1 MMSQFINYPKKG
13 PAPALEGGAVA
24 APSQLMQCQPILR
37 RDPTNVWSKLE
48 AARGRIYTALQQAC
62 QAEGIE
68 CFVGRSN
75 SFGYPAFAWFEM
87 LAAGSGNSDLELT
100 KRVSAHIT
108 ISPKPYHKF
117 ELEYTVE
124 VHNRGRDQKW
134 GVFGALTDSA
144 VRAIVT
150 HLVRQESKPF
160 FTS

>member
-1 MMSQFINYPKKG
+1 MMSQFIKYPKEG

-87 LAAGSGNSDLELT
+87 LAAGSGNSDL
-100 KRVSAHIT
+100 
-108 ISPKPYHKF
+108 
-117 ELEYTVE
+117 
-124 VHNRGRDQKW
+124 
-134 GVFGALTDSA
+134 
-144 VRAIVT
+144 
-150 HLVRQESKPF
+150 
-160 FTS
+160 

>member
-1 MMSQFINYPKKG
+1 
-13 PAPALEGGAVA
+13 
-24 APSQLMQCQPILR
+24 
-37 RDPTNVWSKLE
+37 VWSKLE

-100 KRVSAHIT
+100 KRVSARIT
-108 ISPKPYHKF
+108 INPKPYHKF